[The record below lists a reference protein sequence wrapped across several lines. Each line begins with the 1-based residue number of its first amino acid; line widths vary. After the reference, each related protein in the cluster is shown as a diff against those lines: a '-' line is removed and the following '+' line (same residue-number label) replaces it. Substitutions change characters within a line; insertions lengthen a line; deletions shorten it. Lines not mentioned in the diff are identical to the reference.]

1 MGPVRAKAVAPV
13 PDGWLNLL
21 VIAESVADIDAERH
35 HLDSFKRGAGAPI
48 EINGANSRK
57 TLDDLAGDALDR
69 MGDATQLDLE
79 ALWDAVSEPA
89 APVVTHR
96 RRRVA

>member
-1 MGPVRAKAVAPV
+1 
-13 PDGWLNLL
+13 LNLL

-35 HLDSFKRGAGAPI
+35 QLDSFKRGRGAPI

-69 MGDATQLDLE
+69 TDGAPQLDFGALLE
-79 ALWDAVSEPA
+79 AVSELA
-89 APVVTHR
+89 ALVVSHR